1 MPIRIIQ
8 SNDRVAE
15 AQFICDTCGKHIKTS
30 LIPKKEIEK
39 QQKQPVICWQ
49 CKQAQKARN

>member
-15 AQFICDTCGKHIKTS
+15 AQFACDACGKHIKTS
-30 LIPKKEIEK
+30 LIPKQEIEK
-39 QQKQPVICWQ
+39 QQKKLVICWQ
-49 CKQAQKARN
+49 CKQAHKTKN